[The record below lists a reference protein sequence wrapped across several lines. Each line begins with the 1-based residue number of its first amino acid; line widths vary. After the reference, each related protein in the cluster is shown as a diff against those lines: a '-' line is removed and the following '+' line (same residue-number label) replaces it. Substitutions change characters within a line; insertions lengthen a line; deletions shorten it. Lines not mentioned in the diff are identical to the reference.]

1 MAPKINALLQSQDS
15 EVVIKTTYKLLG
27 YHLPVS
33 IKALPSEIAPMI
45 VLFKY
50 INKYGYPETLNVIC
64 CIANYREEKVT
75 TRLLYLK
82 KSLSATWL

>member
-45 VLFKY
+45 RS
-50 INKYGYPETLNVIC
+50 I
-64 CIANYREEKVT
+64 
-75 TRLLYLK
+75 
-82 KSLSATWL
+82 